1 MHVQFTHSEDLRVD
15 ADLSARLEGQIRDIL
30 GRFEDQLSAVVLHFN
45 DQNAGSSASG
55 TDKYCSIEARP
66 NGHQPIAVH
75 HTGNTVEIAAEGAAR
90 KMQRKLDGVLGK
102 RAEVKGGESIRK
114 TGSL

>member
-15 ADLSARLEGQIRDIL
+15 ADLSARMEAGIRDIL
-30 GRFEDQLSAVVLHFN
+30 GRFEGQLTAVILNFN
-45 DQNAGSSASG
+45 DQNAGSNASG
-55 TDKYCSIEARP
+55 DDKYCSIEARP
-66 NGHQPIAVH
+66 HGHQPIAVH
-75 HTGNTVEIAAEGAAR
+75 HTAGTVDLAAEGAAR

-102 RAEVKGGESIRK
+102 RADVKGGESIRK